1 MNRYVA
7 GPANLFISPLIS
19 PSGTVSPSQVS
30 RKNELVSPNVKMRH
44 TMRKEGAQST
54 IQKRPDPGMLNA
66 TAQPLVNNYG
76 SPKVANL
83 DILST
88 INDYAENVNKNSQKQ
103 LNPNNSKVSI
113 LSNGNSITQDGQPR
127 P

>member
-1 MNRYVA
+1 MNRYIA

-30 RKNELVSPNVKMRH
+30 RMNELASPNAKMRN
-44 TMRKEGAQST
+44 TMRKGGAQST
-54 IQKRPDPGMLNA
+54 IHKRPDPGMLA
-66 TAQPLVNNYG
+66 GTTQPMVNNYG

-83 DILST
+83 DILNT
-88 INDYAENVNKNSQKQ
+88 INDYAENFNKNSQKQ
-103 LNPNNSKVSI
+103 LNPNASKVSI
-113 LSNGNSITQDGQPR
+113 LSNNSGQDGQPK